1 MFAKGYPVEALLRP
15 AVELTVAL
23 VSALC
28 AVLVAL
34 APGTF
39 MVTPEV
45 AYWTAGLLALYAA
58 FWARRGWAVKRYQR
72 NLRRRRKW
80 IVGLDAIPVDGRG
93 LFLGRGFQWT
103 ALHTQR
109 LADTQKPRLRRWVE
123 PGRATRWVRAHEY
136 ALRRIPLAGRLVGW
150 DSPLNPI
157 RPDPD
162 VGGEPALH
170 GVEMTERDVYL
181 PMADRNG
188 HTLVLGTTRVGK
200 TRALELMAA
209 QDIRRGDPVVVID
222 PKGDADLLRTVYDVC
237 RESGRGHQFRLFHL
251 GYPEVSSRYNGIGDF
266 RRITEVATRIAG
278 QVEGE
283 GQSAVFRE
291 FVWRFTNVVARAVTA
306 IGHRP
311 NYETIHKYVLN
322 IDDLFVSYA
331 REMHKGDAALMEEVK
346 RSAEAARRSKA
357 PRDRRFEGRSY
368 DAEAWERVLEDV
380 NRGLERDDVLEG
392 LRSAMRYE
400 RSYFDKLVASLL
412 PLLEKLTSGRAAEL
426 LAPEYLDVDDEDS
439 VRGDPRPV
447 WGWPEV
453 VNQRLVVYI
462 GLDALSDA
470 PVAQAVG
477 NSMFADLVGYAG
489 ERYKHGDTYGM
500 AADAVVDRPAER
512 IVVHMDEFAE
522 LMGDEFV
529 PMVNKGGGAGLM
541 VTAYSQTLSDIEARA
556 GSRAVAQ
563 QVVGNFNNLVMFRVK
578 GLETAEILSEQL
590 PEVTV
595 TEMTHVAGYT
605 DSSDPD
611 SDTSFTSRQEDRVSS
626 SRVRMLEAH
635 ALTRLPKGECF
646 AMLKGG
652 SELVKL
658 RLPMAKPSG
667 RSAGEAFEELVGN
680 MRRSYEQLGG
690 TVVLGD

>member
-1 MFAKGYPVEALLRP
+1 MFSKGYPVEALLRP
-15 AVELTVAL
+15 PVELTVAA
-23 VSALC
+23 VSFMCAL
-28 AVLVAL
+28 LMLL

-39 MVTPEV
+39 MVTPDV
-45 AYWTAGLLALYAA
+45 AYWTAAMLAVYGL
-58 FWARRGWAVKRYQR
+58 FWARRGWAVVRYQR

-80 IVGLDAIPVDGRG
+80 VVGHEDIPVDSRG
-93 LFLGRGFQWT
+93 LFLGRGFRWT

-123 PGRATRWVRAHEY
+123 PGPMARWVRAHEY
-136 ALRRIPLAGRLVGW
+136 ALQRLPLVGGIVAW
-150 DSPLNPI
+150 DSPFNPLS
-157 RPDPD
+157 PAPD

-170 GVEMTERDVYL
+170 GVEMKERSVYL
-181 PMADRNG
+181 PLADRNG

-251 GYPEVSSRYNGIGDF
+251 GYPEISSRYNGIGDF

-283 GQSAVFRE
+283 GQSAVFRQ
-291 FVWRFTNVVARAVTA
+291 FVWRFVNVVARAVTA
-306 IGHRP
+306 IGDRP
-311 NYETIHKYVLN
+311 NYETIHRYVLN
-322 IDDLFVSYA
+322 IDELFTGYA
-331 REMHKGDAALMEEVK
+331 REMYKGDADLMEEVK
-346 RSAEAARRSKA
+346 QSAEVVRRSNK
-357 PRDRRFEGRSY
+357 PRDRRFEGRTY
-368 DAEAWERVLEDV
+368 EAEAWERVFEDV

-412 PLLEKLTSGRAAEL
+412 PLLEKLTSGKAAEL
-426 LAPEYLDVDDEDS
+426 LAPEYLDVDDLDS
-439 VRGDPRPV
+439 PRGDVRPV
-447 WGWPEV
+447 WGWSEV

-462 GLDALSDA
+462 GLDALSDS

-489 ERYKHGDTYGM
+489 ERYKHGDAYGLHADELEDEP
-500 AADAVVDRPAER
+500 AAR
-512 IVVHMDEFAE
+512 IIVHMDEFSE

-541 VTAYSQTLSDIEARA
+541 ITAYSQTLSDIEART
-556 GSRAVAQ
+556 GSKAQAQ

-611 SDTSFTSRQEDRVSS
+611 SDMAFTSRQEDRVST

-646 AMLKGG
+646 AMLRGG
-652 SELVKL
+652 SEFVKL

-667 RSAGEAFEELVGN
+667 RSAGEAFERLIAD
-680 MRRSYEQLGG
+680 MRQSYESLGG
-690 TVVLGD
+690 TVVLEG